1 MTPIII
7 VLVGM
12 IASSLAEGDIIE
24 GSGEDVDDIVI
35 SVGELVKMYNG
46 EEEQNHTQYSK
57 QITDGDTVDFNSVA
71 GQFFCKMMISKN
83 CNHAQDAAEEKRC
96 LEKVV
101 LEERTEWDQEI
112 QCHHRSKSIMNA
124 ETSYQLLLLDNITV
138 ENIWIVV
145 PLIMHGLLRWWQ
157 NLYSSLTP
165 YQVPAAL
172 LQVLCDSLQPS
183 AGGGVPRQLQKELL
197 H

>member
-24 GSGEDVDDIVI
+24 GSGEDVDNIVI

-71 GQFFCKMMISKN
+71 GQFC
-83 CNHAQDAAEEKRC
+83 
-96 LEKVV
+96 
-101 LEERTEWDQEI
+101 
-112 QCHHRSKSIMNA
+112 
-124 ETSYQLLLLDNITV
+124 
-138 ENIWIVV
+138 
-145 PLIMHGLLRWWQ
+145 
-157 NLYSSLTP
+157 
-165 YQVPAAL
+165 
-172 LQVLCDSLQPS
+172 
-183 AGGGVPRQLQKELL
+183 
-197 H
+197 

>member
-7 VLVGM
+7 VLVGV

-71 GQFFCKMMISKN
+71 GQFC
-83 CNHAQDAAEEKRC
+83 
-96 LEKVV
+96 
-101 LEERTEWDQEI
+101 
-112 QCHHRSKSIMNA
+112 
-124 ETSYQLLLLDNITV
+124 
-138 ENIWIVV
+138 
-145 PLIMHGLLRWWQ
+145 
-157 NLYSSLTP
+157 
-165 YQVPAAL
+165 
-172 LQVLCDSLQPS
+172 
-183 AGGGVPRQLQKELL
+183 
-197 H
+197 

>member
-46 EEEQNHTQYSK
+46 EEEQNYTQYSN

-71 GQFFCKMMISKN
+71 GQFC
-83 CNHAQDAAEEKRC
+83 
-96 LEKVV
+96 
-101 LEERTEWDQEI
+101 
-112 QCHHRSKSIMNA
+112 
-124 ETSYQLLLLDNITV
+124 
-138 ENIWIVV
+138 
-145 PLIMHGLLRWWQ
+145 
-157 NLYSSLTP
+157 
-165 YQVPAAL
+165 
-172 LQVLCDSLQPS
+172 
-183 AGGGVPRQLQKELL
+183 
-197 H
+197 